1 MKKFNRV
8 KNLSY
13 IMGKSNNLLAS
24 LAYHCGKL
32 SAQAAT
38 KTHQEA
44 LSKAEW
50 EEDLLEVM
58 AELWTEI
65 NLKYESYLSVG
76 ESPNT
81 DVLKKF
87 RTLWGEGFLDEVLP
101 LRAFA

>member
-1 MKKFNRV
+1 M
-8 KNLSY
+8 
-13 IMGKSNNLLAS
+13 SNSDNLLAS

-32 SAQAAT
+32 SAKSAT
-38 KTHQEA
+38 TTHQEA
-44 LSKAEW
+44 INNAEW

-65 NLKYESYLSVG
+65 NLKYKSYLSVG

-87 RTLWGEGFLDEVLP
+87 RTLWGEGFLDEVFP